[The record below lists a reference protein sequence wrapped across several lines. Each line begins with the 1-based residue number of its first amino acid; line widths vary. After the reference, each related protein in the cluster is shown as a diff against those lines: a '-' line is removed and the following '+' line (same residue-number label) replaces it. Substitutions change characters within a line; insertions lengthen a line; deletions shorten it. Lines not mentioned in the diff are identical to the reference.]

1 VEAPLRIT
9 RLHQQ
14 VQRPRGSR
22 GMTDL
27 RLMTGRRIIMTGG
40 AANIGRAAALHM
52 SRHGATVA
60 IGDLD
65 FEGAKETSDLIAEEG
80 GSAFSFKVDVT
91 DEGQVAAFV
100 EAADAAMGGIDGGFF
115 NAGLQRSGSVDSF
128 DVTDWDALFDVN
140 PRHCF
145 LMAKYVTPKI
155 REAGNG
161 SILMTA
167 SLAAV
172 KGGPGMTAYSA
183 SKGAIVGFGRALAAE
198 LAPDQ
203 IRVNVLCPGWV
214 DTDFNGP
221 AIDFMGGRASQ
232 EAVVRQVVPL
242 GRQATSDEMA
252 DSVVFLLSRASS
264 YMTGQIVLVD
274 GGVF

>member
-1 VEAPLRIT
+1 M
-9 RLHQQ
+9 
-14 VQRPRGSR
+14 S
-22 GMTDL
+22 DL
-27 RLMTGRRIIMTGG
+27 ELMQGRRIIMTGG
-40 AANIGRAAALHM
+40 AGNIGREAALHM
-52 SRHGATVA
+52 ARHGAQVA

-65 FEGAKETSDLIAEEG
+65 LAGTEETVRMIKEAG
-80 GSAFSFKVDVT
+80 GTAFAFQVDVS
-91 DEGQVAAFV
+91 DEDQIAAFV
-100 EAADAAMGGIDGGFF
+100 EAAAAAMGGIDGGFF
-115 NAGLQRSGSVDSF
+115 NAGLQRSGPVDSF
-128 DVTDWDALFDVN
+128 DVADWDALFTVN

-155 REAGNG
+155 REAGSG

-198 LAPDQ
+198 LASDQ

-214 DTDFNGP
+214 DTAFNQP
-221 AIDFMGGRASQ
+221 AIDFMGGRGAQ
-232 EAVVRQVVPL
+232 ESVVSQVVPL
-242 GRQATSDEMA
+242 GRQATPDEMS
-252 DSVVFLLSRASS
+252 DSVVYLLSRASS
-264 YMTGQIVLVD
+264 YMTGQIILVD